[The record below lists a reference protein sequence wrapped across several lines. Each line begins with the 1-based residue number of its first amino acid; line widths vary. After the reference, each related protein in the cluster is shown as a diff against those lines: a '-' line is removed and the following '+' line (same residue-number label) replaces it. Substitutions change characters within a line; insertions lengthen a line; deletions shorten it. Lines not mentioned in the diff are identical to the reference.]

1 MTMTRIV
8 ILANSLKHGDRCL
21 AGIDLDTGKWVRPVT
36 RLDDGR
42 VPEKDMRRA
51 GHVPVL
57 LDILEIPLDATGPD
71 FGFECENRSI
81 APGPWHCAGRLSPAD
96 IMKYVELPRYVLHNR
111 DRSVSPTMLR
121 QKPFEERITLQL
133 IRVETFKVRDAQT
146 IAWEKRQWRGTI
158 TSDGRSFEVGI
169 TDPVYF
175 EKLNKGHE
183 PSPPCLLT
191 VSLGMPYKP
200 PGWDREP
207 QCWKLIAAVIELQ
220 E

>member
-1 MTMTRIV
+1 MRMTRMV

-42 VPEKDMRRA
+42 VREKDMKQS
-51 GHVPVL
+51 GHVPAL
-57 LDILEIPLDATGPD
+57 LDILEIPLDSTGPD
-71 FGFECENRSI
+71 FGFESENKTI
-81 APGPWHCAGRLSPAD
+81 LAGPWRHVGRLTPD
-96 IMKYVELPRYVLHNR
+96 EIEQYVEQPRYVLHNS
-111 DRSVSPTMLR
+111 DKCVSPTMLR

-146 IAWEKRQWRGTI
+146 IGWEKRKWKGTI
-158 TSDGRSFEVGI
+158 TSDGRPLEVGI

-200 PGWDREP
+200 PGWDGEP

-220 E
+220 